1 MTENPNQPENETE
14 ETEENAE
21 TAETEAAEPGFEV
34 PDASDGW
41 RLAERAAWHL
51 MEKQGE
57 DVKILDLRG
66 ISDVCEFFVLAS
78 GTSDVH
84 VKALARHLRD
94 ALLDV
99 KEKPRGIEGM
109 DDGRWALL
117 DFFDVVVH
125 VFKTDVREY
134 FQLERLWGDA
144 RTMDIAPE
152 WFGADEVKRRHA
164 GLFPESGS

>member
-1 MTENPNQPENETE
+1 MTENPNQPENQSENQPEGET
-14 ETEENAE
+14 T
-21 TAETEAAEPGFEV
+21 ETEAQEPGFEV

-57 DVKILDLRG
+57 DVKVLDLRG
-66 ISDVCEFFVLAS
+66 ISDVCDFFVLAT

-144 RTMDIAPE
+144 RTMDLAPE
-152 WFGADEVKRRHA
+152 WFGQDEVKQRHP
-164 GLFPESGS
+164 GLFPDAGS